1 MACWLAQAVPPPMR
15 FVSLGSR
22 FRLRLPSHPASRR
35 RSCPRLVVA
44 VICSTGDSHPRAAAH
59 AGRTRRSA
67 AGARRSRASPSR
79 SSSAVMRTRTSTG
92 SWGRGG
98 SSTPARRGCRTR
110 AARAR
115 TGRAPA
121 HRLRHRPRHCPTA
134 RGRQPGHRPVA
145 HRSLPRLVF
154 PSRSAGGSGGVVCPA
169 APVSQARAVARAP
182 ARAEAMSTPR
192 RLGRRC
198 SASPRSRLRPT
209 RLQRV
214 GDLLGLPDR
223 SSRFS
228 SALTASRSAA
238 SARSRSSRGQ
248 SASVTGLFLCL
259 WHGLSPLEGRGIR
272 PGPAL
277 EAPAVGAGPDPTP
290 IAIGD
295 QPGRQGGD
303 GEQDVQHVVGRVHW
317 D

>member
-1 MACWLAQAVPPPMR
+1 
-15 FVSLGSR
+15 
-22 FRLRLPSHPASRR
+22 
-35 RSCPRLVVA
+35 
-44 VICSTGDSHPRAAAH
+44 
-59 AGRTRRSA
+59 
-67 AGARRSRASPSR
+67 
-79 SSSAVMRTRTSTG
+79 MRTRTSTG
-92 SWGRGG
+92 SSGRGG
-98 SSTPARRGCRTR
+98 SSTPARWGCRTR

-115 TGRAPA
+115 TGCCSAPTSSTGAPTTTSTAPLPYCARAA
-121 HRLRHRPRHCPTA
+121 TR
-134 RGRQPGHRPVA
+134 HRPVA

-154 PSRSAGGSGGVVCPA
+154 SSRSAGGSGGVVCPA

-209 RLQRV
+209 RPQRV

-248 SASVTGLFLCL
+248 SASVTGLLLCL
-259 WHGLSPLEGRGIR
+259 LHGSTSSGGSGNPPCSRARTAGGRR
-272 PGPAL
+272 L
-277 EAPAVGAGPDPTP
+277 AGPHAD
-290 IAIGD
+290 GD
-295 QPGRQGGD
+295 RRRVRPPGR
-303 GEQDVQHVVGRVHW
+303 RS
-317 D
+317 